1 MDHNEYN
8 AYLDRKLAHYN
19 AWLVDNSREI
29 GKPYPGFPEDKQARP
44 VKYRMK
50 NMQVMNAFEQLEH
63 DQAQRKAKPATPQVP
78 ALKGMTPLGMTPLPL
93 GIKAPKAP
101 RATGPTKADRA
112 LEIFKRLSGD
122 KGAVIAAIKDE
133 LSMSDA
139 GATTYFYNAK
149 KLAK

>member
-1 MDHNEYN
+1 MMDHNEYN
-8 AYLDRKLAHYN
+8 AYMDRKLAHYN
-19 AWLVDNSREI
+19 VWLVDNSREA

-44 VKYRMK
+44 VKFRMK
-50 NMQVMNAFEQLEH
+50 NMQTMNAFQQYDH
-63 DQAQRKAKPATPQVP
+63 DVAERRAASSLVAKAE
-78 ALKGMTPLGMTPLPL
+78 
-93 GIKAPKAP
+93 KAPKVAKEPKAP
-101 RATGPTKADRA
+101 RASGPTKADRA

-122 KGAVIAAIKDE
+122 KAAVIAAIKDE

>member
-19 AWLVDNSREI
+19 VWLVDNSREA
-29 GKPYPGFPEDKQARP
+29 GKPYPGFPEDKQPSA
-44 VKYRMK
+44 VKFRMK
-50 NMQVMNAFEQLEH
+50 NMQTMNAFQQH
-63 DQAQRKAKPATPQVP
+63 DHDMAERRAASSLVAKAERAPKVA
-78 ALKGMTPLGMTPLPL
+78 KE
-93 GIKAPKAP
+93 PKAP
-101 RATGPTKADRA
+101 RASGPTKADRA
-112 LEIFKRLSGD
+112 LEIFKRLGGD
-122 KGAVIAAIKDE
+122 KAAVIAAIKDE

>member
-1 MDHNEYN
+1 MMDHNEYN
-8 AYLDRKLAHYN
+8 AYMDRKLAHYN
-19 AWLVDNSREI
+19 VWLVDNSREA

-44 VKYRMK
+44 VKFRMK
-50 NMQVMNAFEQLEH
+50 NMQTMNAFQQYDH
-63 DQAQRKAKPATPQVP
+63 DVAERRAASSLVAKAE
-78 ALKGMTPLGMTPLPL
+78 
-93 GIKAPKAP
+93 KAPKVAKEPKAP
-101 RATGPTKADRA
+101 RASGPTKADRA

>member
-1 MDHNEYN
+1 MMDHNEYN

-19 AWLVDNSREI
+19 VWLVDNSREI

-44 VKYRMK
+44 VKFRMK
-50 NMQVMNAFEQLEH
+50 NMQTMNAFEQF
-63 DQAQRKAKPATPQVP
+63 DSDMKARSAKPVAE
-78 ALKGMTPLGMTPLPL
+78 
-93 GIKAPKAP
+93 KAPKVAKEPRAP

-122 KGAVIAAIKDE
+122 KAAVIAAIKDE

>member
-1 MDHNEYN
+1 MMDHNEYN

-19 AWLVDNSREI
+19 QWLVDNSREI

-44 VKYRMK
+44 VKFRMK
-50 NMQVMNAFEQLEH
+50 NMQTMNAFEQF
-63 DQAQRKAKPATPQVP
+63 DSDMKARSAKPKAE
-78 ALKGMTPLGMTPLPL
+78 
-93 GIKAPKAP
+93 KAPKAAKEPRAP

-112 LEIFKRLSGD
+112 LEIYKRLSGD
-122 KGAVIAAIKDE
+122 KAAVIAAIKDE

>member
-1 MDHNEYN
+1 MMDHNTYN

-19 AWLVDNSREI
+19 VWLVDNSREA
-29 GKPYPGFPEDKQARP
+29 GKPYPGFPEDKQPSA
-44 VKYRMK
+44 VKFRMK
-50 NMQVMNAFEQLEH
+50 NMQVMNAFEQHAH
-63 DQAQRKAKPATPQVP
+63 DTAERKVTKPKAERAPKEP
-78 ALKGMTPLGMTPLPL
+78 
-93 GIKAPKAP
+93 KAPKAP
-101 RATGPTKADRA
+101 RASGPTKADRA

-122 KGAVIAAIKDE
+122 KAAVIAAIKDE

>member
-1 MDHNEYN
+1 MMDHNEYN

-19 AWLVDNSREI
+19 VWLVDNSREA

-44 VKYRMK
+44 VKFRMK
-50 NMQVMNAFEQLEH
+50 NMQTMNAFQQYDH
-63 DQAQRKAKPATPQVP
+63 DMAERRAASSLVAKAERAPKVA
-78 ALKGMTPLGMTPLPL
+78 KE
-93 GIKAPKAP
+93 PKAP
-101 RATGPTKADRA
+101 RASGPTKADRA
-112 LEIFKRLSGD
+112 LEIFKRLGGD
-122 KGAVIAAIKDE
+122 KAAVIAAIKDE

>member
-1 MDHNEYN
+1 MMDHNEYN

-19 AWLVDNSREI
+19 VWLVDNSREA

-44 VKYRMK
+44 VKFRMK
-50 NMQVMNAFEQLEH
+50 NMQTMNAFQQYDH
-63 DQAQRKAKPATPQVP
+63 DMAERRAASSLVAKAE
-78 ALKGMTPLGMTPLPL
+78 
-93 GIKAPKAP
+93 KAPKVAKEPKAP
-101 RATGPTKADRA
+101 RASGPTKADRA

>member
-1 MDHNEYN
+1 MMDHNEYN

-19 AWLVDNSREI
+19 VWLVDNSREI

-44 VKYRMK
+44 VKFRMK
-50 NMQVMNAFEQLEH
+50 NMQTMNAFEQH
-63 DQAQRKAKPATPQVP
+63 ASDMVARSAKPVAV
-78 ALKGMTPLGMTPLPL
+78 
-93 GIKAPKAP
+93 KAPKEAKEPRAP
-101 RATGPTKADRA
+101 RASGPTKADRA

-122 KGAVIAAIKDE
+122 KAAVIAAIKDE

>member
-19 AWLVDNSREI
+19 VWLVDNSREI

-44 VKYRMK
+44 VKFRMK
-50 NMQVMNAFEQLEH
+50 NMQTMNAFEQF
-63 DQAQRKAKPATPQVP
+63 DSDMKARSAKP
-78 ALKGMTPLGMTPLPL
+78 
-93 GIKAPKAP
+93 KAEKAPKVAKEPKAP
-101 RATGPTKADRA
+101 RASGPTKADRA
-112 LEIFKRLSGD
+112 LEIFKRLGGD
-122 KGAVIAAIKDE
+122 KAAVIAAIKDE

>member
-1 MDHNEYN
+1 MMDHNEYN
-8 AYLDRKLAHYN
+8 KYLDRKLAHYN
-19 AWLVDNSREI
+19 MWLVDSSREA

-44 VKYRMK
+44 VKFRMK
-50 NMQVMNAFEQLEH
+50 NMQTMNAFEQLES
-63 DQAQRKAKPATPQVP
+63 DQVQRKAKPVTPQVP
-78 ALKGMTPLGMTPLPL
+78 ALKGMTPLG
-93 GIKAPKAP
+93 IKAPKAP
-101 RATGPTKADRA
+101 RASGPTKADRA
-112 LEIFKRLSGD
+112 LEIFKRLGGD

>member
-1 MDHNEYN
+1 MMDHNTYN

-19 AWLVDNSREI
+19 VWLVDNSREA

-44 VKYRMK
+44 VKFRMK
-50 NMQVMNAFEQLEH
+50 NMQTMNAFQQYDH
-63 DQAQRKAKPATPQVP
+63 DMAERRAASSLVAKAE
-78 ALKGMTPLGMTPLPL
+78 
-93 GIKAPKAP
+93 KAPKVAKEPKAP
-101 RATGPTKADRA
+101 RASGPTKADRA
-112 LEIFKRLSGD
+112 LEIFKRLGGD
-122 KGAVIAAIKDE
+122 KAAVIAAIKDE

>member
-1 MDHNEYN
+1 MMDHNEYN
-8 AYLDRKLAHYN
+8 AYMDRKLAHYN
-19 AWLVDNSREI
+19 VWLVDNSREA

-44 VKYRMK
+44 VKFRMK
-50 NMQVMNAFEQLEH
+50 NMQVMNAFEQLAS
-63 DQAQRKAKPATPQVP
+63 DQAQRTAKP
-78 ALKGMTPLGMTPLPL
+78 
-93 GIKAPKAP
+93 KAVKEPKVAKEPRAP
-101 RATGPTKADRA
+101 RASGPTKADRA

-122 KGAVIAAIKDE
+122 KAAVIAAIKDE

>member
-1 MDHNEYN
+1 MMDHNEYN

-19 AWLVDNSREI
+19 VWLVDNSREA

-44 VKYRMK
+44 VKFRMK
-50 NMQVMNAFEQLEH
+50 NMQTMNAFQQYDH
-63 DQAQRKAKPATPQVP
+63 DMAERRAASSLVAKAE
-78 ALKGMTPLGMTPLPL
+78 
-93 GIKAPKAP
+93 KAPKVAKEPKAP
-101 RATGPTKADRA
+101 RASGPTKADRA
-112 LEIFKRLSGD
+112 LEIFKRLGGD
-122 KGAVIAAIKDE
+122 KAAVIAAIKDE

>member
-1 MDHNEYN
+1 MMDHNEYN

-19 AWLVDNSREI
+19 VWLVDNSREA
-29 GKPYPGFPEDKQARP
+29 GKPYPGFPEDMQARP
-44 VKYRMK
+44 VKFRMK
-50 NMQVMNAFEQLEH
+50 NMQTMNAFEQF
-63 DQAQRKAKPATPQVP
+63 DSDMKARSAKPKAE
-78 ALKGMTPLGMTPLPL
+78 
-93 GIKAPKAP
+93 KAPKVAKEPRAP
-101 RATGPTKADRA
+101 RASGPTKADRA

-122 KGAVIAAIKDE
+122 KAAVIAAIKDE

>member
-1 MDHNEYN
+1 MMDHNEYN

-19 AWLVDNSREI
+19 VWLVDNSREI

-44 VKYRMK
+44 VKFRMK
-50 NMQVMNAFEQLEH
+50 NMQTMNAFEQF
-63 DQAQRKAKPATPQVP
+63 DSDMKARSAKPVAV
-78 ALKGMTPLGMTPLPL
+78 
-93 GIKAPKAP
+93 KAPKVAKEPRAP

-112 LEIFKRLSGD
+112 LEIFKRLGGD
-122 KGAVIAAIKDE
+122 KAAVIAAIKDE

>member
-1 MDHNEYN
+1 MIDHNEYN

-19 AWLVDNSREI
+19 VWLLDNSREI
-29 GKPYPGFPEDKQARP
+29 GKPYPGFPEDIQARP
-44 VKYRMK
+44 VKFRMK
-50 NMQVMNAFEQLEH
+50 NMQTMNAFEQYDH
-63 DQAQRKAKPATPQVP
+63 DVAQRSAKP
-78 ALKGMTPLGMTPLPL
+78 
-93 GIKAPKAP
+93 KAIREPKVAKEPKAP

>member
-1 MDHNEYN
+1 MMDHNEYN

-19 AWLVDNSREI
+19 QWLVDNSREI

-44 VKYRMK
+44 VKFRMK
-50 NMQVMNAFEQLEH
+50 NMQTMNAFEQF
-63 DQAQRKAKPATPQVP
+63 DSDMKARSAKPKAE
-78 ALKGMTPLGMTPLPL
+78 
-93 GIKAPKAP
+93 KAPKVAKEPRAP
-101 RATGPTKADRA
+101 RSSGPTKADRA
-112 LEIFKRLSGD
+112 LEIYKRLGGD
-122 KGAVIAAIKDE
+122 KAAVIAAIKDE

>member
-1 MDHNEYN
+1 MMDHNEYN

-19 AWLVDNSREI
+19 VWLVDNSREI

-44 VKYRMK
+44 VKFRMK
-50 NMQVMNAFEQLEH
+50 NMQTMNAFQQYDH
-63 DQAQRKAKPATPQVP
+63 DVAERRAASSLVAKAE
-78 ALKGMTPLGMTPLPL
+78 
-93 GIKAPKAP
+93 KAPKVAKEPKAP
-101 RATGPTKADRA
+101 RASGPTKADRA

-122 KGAVIAAIKDE
+122 KAAVIAAIKDE

>member
-1 MDHNEYN
+1 MMDHNEYN

-44 VKYRMK
+44 VKFRMK
-50 NMQVMNAFEQLEH
+50 NMQTMNAFEQF
-63 DQAQRKAKPATPQVP
+63 DSDMKARSAKPKAE
-78 ALKGMTPLGMTPLPL
+78 
-93 GIKAPKAP
+93 KAPKVAKEPRAP

-122 KGAVIAAIKDE
+122 KAAVIAAIKDE

>member
-1 MDHNEYN
+1 MMDHNTYN

-19 AWLVDNSREI
+19 VWLVDNSREA
-29 GKPYPGFPEDKQARP
+29 GKPYPGFPEDKQPSA
-44 VKYRMK
+44 VKFRMK
-50 NMQVMNAFEQLEH
+50 NMQVMNAFEQLAS
-63 DQAQRKAKPATPQVP
+63 DQVQRTAKP
-78 ALKGMTPLGMTPLPL
+78 
-93 GIKAPKAP
+93 KAIREPKVAKEPKAP

-112 LEIFKRLSGD
+112 LEIFKRLGGD

>member
-19 AWLVDNSREI
+19 VWLVDNSREI
-29 GKPYPGFPEDKQARP
+29 GKPYPGFPEDKQPSA
-44 VKYRMK
+44 VKFRMK
-50 NMQVMNAFEQLEH
+50 NMQVMNAFEQHASDTVARSAEPV
-63 DQAQRKAKPATPQVP
+63 AV
-78 ALKGMTPLGMTPLPL
+78 
-93 GIKAPKAP
+93 KAPKVAKEPRAP
-101 RATGPTKADRA
+101 RASGPTKADRA
-112 LEIFKRLSGD
+112 LEIFKRLGGD

>member
-1 MDHNEYN
+1 MMDHNTYN

-19 AWLVDNSREI
+19 VWLVDNSREA

-44 VKYRMK
+44 VKFRMK
-50 NMQVMNAFEQLEH
+50 NMQTMNAFEQF
-63 DQAQRKAKPATPQVP
+63 DSDMKARSAKPKAE
-78 ALKGMTPLGMTPLPL
+78 
-93 GIKAPKAP
+93 KAPKVAKEPRAP
-101 RATGPTKADRA
+101 RASGPTKADRA

>member
-19 AWLVDNSREI
+19 VWLVDNSREI

-44 VKYRMK
+44 VKFRMK
-50 NMQVMNAFEQLEH
+50 NMQTMNAFEQLAS
-63 DQAQRKAKPATPQVP
+63 DQAQRTAKP
-78 ALKGMTPLGMTPLPL
+78 
-93 GIKAPKAP
+93 KAVKEPKVAKEPKAP
-101 RATGPTKADRA
+101 HASGPTKADRA

-122 KGAVIAAIKDE
+122 KAAVIAAIKDE

>member
-1 MDHNEYN
+1 MMDHNEYN

-19 AWLVDNSREI
+19 VWLVDNSREI

-44 VKYRMK
+44 VKFRMK
-50 NMQVMNAFEQLEH
+50 NMQTMNAFEQLDH
-63 DQAQRKAKPATPQVP
+63 DLAQRAKP
-78 ALKGMTPLGMTPLPL
+78 
-93 GIKAPKAP
+93 KAVKEPKVAKEPRAP
-101 RATGPTKADRA
+101 RASGPTKADRA
-112 LEIFKRLSGD
+112 LEIFKRLGGD
-122 KGAVIAAIKDE
+122 KAAVIAAIKDE

>member
-1 MDHNEYN
+1 MMDHNEYN

-19 AWLVDNSREI
+19 VWLVDNSREA

-44 VKYRMK
+44 VKFRMK
-50 NMQVMNAFEQLEH
+50 NMQTMNAFEQF
-63 DQAQRKAKPATPQVP
+63 DSDMKARSAKPVAV
-78 ALKGMTPLGMTPLPL
+78 
-93 GIKAPKAP
+93 KAPKVAKEPKAP
-101 RATGPTKADRA
+101 RASGPTKADRA

-122 KGAVIAAIKDE
+122 KAAVIAAIKDE

>member
-1 MDHNEYN
+1 MMDHNEYN

-19 AWLVDNSREI
+19 VWLVDNSREI

-44 VKYRMK
+44 VKFRMK
-50 NMQVMNAFEQLEH
+50 NMQTMNAFEQF
-63 DQAQRKAKPATPQVP
+63 DSDMKARSAKPKAE
-78 ALKGMTPLGMTPLPL
+78 
-93 GIKAPKAP
+93 KAPKAAKEPRAP

-122 KGAVIAAIKDE
+122 KAAVIAAIKDE